1 MDKRKAP
8 IGFPGIARSLIAAV
22 VGGIAFKLLHLPI
35 PWLLGPM
42 FAVLIGSNTF
52 KGRFAWPGQFRDAG
66 MIVVGYTIG
75 LAMTASELKEMS
87 YQLPLM
93 LLMTLLLLL
102 WCAGIAYP
110 VSRLAEIDY
119 KTSLLGS
126 IPGGLTQVLVLAE
139 ETDGV
144 NLTVVTV
151 TQVIRLILIITCVP
165 LLVMSPLFGQM
176 HGGAA
181 AGASL
186 SAVAAGWNT
195 GLLPNLL
202 VYALVS
208 VGCAILGNKIK
219 FPTAFLLGPALGTAV
234 LQLTGF
240 PGPALPSFI
249 LNAAQLLIGVHVG
262 LMLKPGRLTH
272 KLRTISLAVGSG
284 LLLMLGAWGLSVLLA
299 KLQPISGA
307 TGLLSLAPG
316 GMDQMGIIAHEIHA
330 DLSMVAGYQLFR
342 TFFIF
347 FAVPPLLKLMFRYH
361 GKSIKRRET
370 Q

>member
-1 MDKRKAP
+1 MDERV
-8 IGFPGIARSLIAAV
+8 IRTRFSGIARALVAAII
-22 VGGIAFKLLHLPI
+22 GGIAFKLLHLPI

-42 FAVLIGSNTF
+42 FAVLLGSNTF
-52 KGRFAWPGQFRDAG
+52 EGRFAWPGQLRNAG
-66 MIVVGYTIG
+66 MIVVGYAIG
-75 LAMTASELKEMS
+75 LAMTASALKEMA
-87 YQLPLM
+87 YQLPMM

-102 WCAGIAYP
+102 WCACIAYP

-151 TQVIRLILIITCVP
+151 TQVIRLILIITSVP
-165 LLVMSPLFGQM
+165 LLVTSPLFGPM
-176 HGGAA
+176 HEGAPAGGP
-181 AGASL
+181 L
-186 SAVAAGWNT
+186 SAVSADWS
-195 GLLPNLL
+195 GLLPNML

-208 VGCAILGNKIK
+208 VGCAVLGNKIK
-219 FPTAFLLGPALGTAV
+219 FPTAFLLGPAIGTAV

-249 LNAAQLLIGVHVG
+249 LYAAQLLIGVHVG

-272 KLRTISLAVGSG
+272 KLRTISLAAGSG
-284 LLLMLGAWGLSVLLA
+284 LLLLLGAWGLSVLLA
-299 KLQPISGA
+299 KLRPISGA

-316 GMDQMGIIAHEIHA
+316 GMDQMGIIAHEIGA

-347 FAVPPLLKLMFRYH
+347 FAVPPLLKIMFRYH
-361 GKSIKRRET
+361 RKSVKRRES